1 MANVMLLSS
10 LKTSAVLAIG
20 GCAMCGE
27 AIDSRNDGIAHILF
41 FESKD
46 EEGMSRGKDN
56 KINK

>member
-1 MANVMLLSS
+1 MLLSS